1 MKKPG
6 WLLTWWGIFLL
17 AGSVF
22 SSDPDAVIGK
32 ITILVDGQS
41 AEESVRSLINLKP
54 GESYSDFQIDQSLK
68 QLMRTGLFSRV
79 EVYRTEG
86 PHPGLTYNLSS
97 NILIRNI
104 KISAPRSIGKRITSE
119 LIFLKKG
126 SVLSD
131 TTRERSI
138 QEIERILRDEGL
150 FSPEIKFDTRKIQGS
165 NLADVEVRL
174 PGWRRLTIREL
185 VFEGNNIITHDRLR
199 KLLALNPGDFYVP
212 RKLERGL
219 EEIKKAYNKIG
230 YKWAEVKL
238 SQENFDQEKGL
249 VDLVISLEPSVKI
262 NISITGASVSPK
274 LVQTVWEQKVFE
286 EWAVSE
292 GEAILLKHLRKRGYV
307 FVSVRPK
314 VKRNENELQVIYE
327 VHPGVKQKIKEIQFK
342 GATTFSEK
350 NLKKTLGIGEKF
362 LFLPYL
368 DGQEIYDLPEKIRF
382 FYEEQGFPQAKVE
395 LNFIRKDGSV
405 TPVIYI
411 DEGPRQLIRS
421 LEIQGATA
429 VPATKIVSEL
439 DSRPGKAYYKP
450 TLQRDVEKINLIY
463 LNEGFRDTKINVEA
477 VPDRENNFDV
487 VIKISEG
494 RQMKVD
500 NIFIGGNHLTHKKI
514 ILREVRLK
522 PGDWAEYNRLLETK
536 RGLDSLGVFSEARLE
551 ELPSTENS
559 VNLSIQVREGE
570 QNFAS
575 LGLGVETREEA
586 RSVALW
592 ENDLRP
598 RITAEYIR
606 YNLFGNASQ
615 LSFVGQLS
623 LVEKRLVATWQQPYI
638 FGLKMRTYLSGYLE
652 KEDRTSFSFERRGFT
667 LSTMRNLPADFAVLL
682 AAGALRTKLTN
693 LEISESEIERERLP
707 YSIAYGSATFLRDK
721 RDDTFNPQN
730 GYFFSLALERAY
742 PLLHT
747 ESNFIKLFAKFQYFY
762 QLATNVNFYTT
773 FRLGLA
779 SGTVPIPERFFAGG
793 SNSFRGEA
801 FEMLGPKDS
810 ESGMPVGGK
819 AVFLLNMEA
828 KFLLLKKLPDL
839 YGAIFYDVG
848 NVYSEIK
855 DFNFLELSQA
865 VGLGLRYRTP
875 LGPIR
880 FDMGWNLNPSQKKW
894 KPLFFLT
901 IGNMF

>member
-1 MKKPG
+1 MKKASCFLT
-6 WLLTWWGIFLL
+6 LLGVLLL
-17 AGSVF
+17 AGYVF
-22 SSDPDAVIGK
+22 SSDPEAVVEK
-32 ITILVDGQS
+32 INVLVDGRS

-79 EVYRTEG
+79 EVYRSDG
-86 PHPGLTYNLSS
+86 PHPELTYNLSS

-104 KISAPRSIGKRITSE
+104 KVSAPRSVRKRIASE
-119 LIFLKKG
+119 LIFLKRG

-150 FSPEIKFDTRKIQGS
+150 FSPKVGFYTHRIEGS
-165 NLADVEVRL
+165 NLSDVEVRL
-174 PGWRRLTIREL
+174 PDWRRLTIRGL
-185 VFEGNNIITHDRLR
+185 VFEGNKIISQDKLR
-199 KLLALNPGDFYVP
+199 KLLGLNPGDFYVP
-212 RKLERGL
+212 RKLVKGL
-219 EEIKKAYNKIG
+219 EEIKKAFNKVG

-238 SQENFDQEKGL
+238 SHENFDQERGL

-262 NISITGASVSPK
+262 NVTVTGANVSPK
-274 LVQTVWEQKVFE
+274 LVQPVWEQKVFE

-314 VKRNENELQVIYE
+314 VKRSEEKLEVVYE
-327 VHPGVKQKIKEIQFK
+327 VHPGAKLKINEIQFR
-342 GATTFSEK
+342 GAAAFSEK
-350 NLKKTLGIGEKF
+350 NLKKTLGIGEKL

-368 DGQEIYDLPEKIRF
+368 DGQEIYDLPERIRF
-382 FYEEQGFPQAKVE
+382 FYEEQGFPKAKIE

-411 DEGPRQLIRS
+411 EEGPRQLIRS
-421 LEIQGATA
+421 LEVQGATA
-429 VPATKIVSEL
+429 IPAVKIVGQL

-463 LNEGFRDTKINVEA
+463 LNEGFRDTRIDVEA

-487 VIKISEG
+487 VIRISEG
-494 RQMKVD
+494 RRMKVD
-500 NIFIGGNHLTHKKI
+500 NIFITGNHLTHKKI
-514 ILREVRLK
+514 IQREVRLK
-522 PGDWAEYNRLLETK
+522 PGDWAEYSRLLETK

-570 QNFAS
+570 QNFAG

-606 YNLFGNASQ
+606 YNLFRNASQ

-623 LVEKRLVATWQQPYI
+623 VVEKRLVGTWQQPYI

-652 KEDRTSFSFERRGFT
+652 KEDRTSFSFERRGFS
-667 LSTMRNLPADFAVLL
+667 LSTMRNLPAGFALLL

-730 GYFFSLALERAY
+730 GYFFSLAIERAY

-747 ESNFIKLFAKFQYFY
+747 ESNFIKLFTKFQYFY

-773 FRLGLA
+773 FRVGLA

-828 KFLLLKKLPDL
+828 KFLLLKKLPNL

-875 LGPIR
+875 LGPVR
-880 FDMGWNLNPSQKKW
+880 FDMGWNLNPSEKRW